1 MAELTET
8 IKKYEEHLHECQ
20 TRRDKLLKSGKP
32 DNEHYSLDS
41 ELDMLW
47 CNIVMYSDEIA
58 KMKQTLA
65 EMNGES
71 NMGERYEKRTF
82 SNFNSENK
90 ERAYGIC
97 MRTAESIAKGEKKS
111 LILMGNVGTGK
122 THLAASIAN
131 YCMEHGVVTKFGNIT
146 DIFQSLRNA
155 FTKDE
160 DILGEVKSVPLL
172 VLDDLGKEYT
182 TEWTNETI
190 YSIINY
196 RYEHMLSTVVTT
208 NLTLAEMQEKIG
220 EATVSRLMEMCE
232 YVSMDGKDYRMGA

>member
-1 MAELTET
+1 M
-8 IKKYEEHLHECQ
+8 
-20 TRRDKLLKSGKP
+20 KSGKP
-32 DNEHYSLDS
+32 DDDYYSLDS
-41 ELDMLW
+41 ELDMLQY
-47 CNIVMYSDEIA
+47 NIVMYSDEIA
-58 KMKQTLA
+58 KKEEQLR
-65 EMNGES
+65 EENNECDL
-71 NMGERYEKRTF
+71 GERYENRTF
-82 SNFNSENK
+82 NNFDSK
-90 ERAYGIC
+90 DRERAFGIC
-97 MRTAESIAKGEKKS
+97 MRYAESIAKGEKKS
-111 LILMGNVGTGK
+111 LFIIGDVGTGK
-122 THLAASIAN
+122 THLAASIAH
-131 YCMEHGVVTKFGNIT
+131 YCMDHGVIVKFGNIT

-155 FTKDE
+155 FTRDE
-160 DILGEVKSVPLL
+160 DILSEVKAVPLL